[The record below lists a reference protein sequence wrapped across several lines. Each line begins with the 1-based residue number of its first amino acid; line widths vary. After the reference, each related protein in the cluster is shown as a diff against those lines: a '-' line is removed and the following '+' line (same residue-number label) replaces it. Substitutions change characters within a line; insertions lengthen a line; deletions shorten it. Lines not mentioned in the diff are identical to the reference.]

1 MRLTRQ
7 LAAAAVILAVAAT
20 ASARAP
26 KPPVCREGRFVT
38 PAGTPPLIAGA
49 IVAAPEALVIGG
61 ATPTIAIAGH
71 CPAVRVRIRGTRKG
85 TRVVA
90 SWPKNACGPGKVQLT
105 AMIDAGCHAMQGVL
119 RVSRSRPVHFIAPR
133 CGDGIIDTV
142 DGEACDGA
150 AGCDA
155 GQECSPD
162 CRCVARSEPPTTVS
176 FGGDVQPIFSARCA
190 VPLCHSGATPTQ
202 GLDLSPGR
210 SYAAIVGRPSTER
223 PDLKIVDPGAPAT
236 SYLEWKISGAPAGQ
250 SILGSPMPLT
260 GGPLSAVEQ
269 AIIRE
274 WIAEGAVNDQPAST
288 TSTTVTSTSTTV
300 VTVTTTST
308 TVVEETTSTT
318 VTSTSTTST
327 TTTEPPAPVSFSG
340 DVQPIFTARCAI
352 PLCHSGGIPTQGLD
366 LSAGGSYAAIVGRP
380 STERPDLKIVAPGAP
395 ATSYLEWKISG
406 APAGQSI
413 PGSPMPLTG
422 GPLSAVEQAIIREWI
437 AEGAL
442 NDQPTSTTSTT
453 VTSTSTTVVTVT
465 STSITSTTSTEPPTS
480 TTSTTVTSTT
490 VTSTSTTVA
499 AVTTTSTTEAAVTS
513 TSTTSTTSTEPPSPT
528 TSTTVTS
535 TSTTVATV
543 TTTSTTEATVT
554 STSTTS
560 TTTTEPPSPTTST
573 TVTSTSTT
581 TTQPP
586 ALVSFRG
593 DIQPIFTARCAL
605 PGCHSGPIPTQGL
618 DLSDGSSYAALVGR
632 SSTELPTVKL
642 IDPGSATTSYLL
654 WKVGKA
660 PEGQSIVGSPMP
672 LIGGPL
678 SLAQVAT
685 IRDWVTQGALDN

>member
-7 LAAAAVILAVAAT
+7 LAAAAVILVVFAT

-38 PAGTPPLIAGA
+38 PPGTPPLIAGA

-133 CGDGIIDTV
+133 CGDGMIDTV

-162 CRCVARSEPPTTVS
+162 CRCVARSEPPPAVS

-210 SYAAIVGRPSTER
+210 SYAAIVSRPSTER

-260 GGPLSAVEQ
+260 GGPLSAAEQ
-269 AIIRE
+269 AIIRA

-288 TSTTVTSTSTTV
+288 TSTTV
-300 VTVTTTST
+300 
-308 TVVEETTSTT
+308 
-318 VTSTSTTST
+318 
-327 TTTEPPAPVSFSG
+327 P
-340 DVQPIFTARCAI
+340 
-352 PLCHSGGIPTQGLD
+352 
-366 LSAGGSYAAIVGRP
+366 
-380 STERPDLKIVAPGAP
+380 
-395 ATSYLEWKISG
+395 
-406 APAGQSI
+406 
-413 PGSPMPLTG
+413 
-422 GPLSAVEQAIIREWI
+422 
-437 AEGAL
+437 
-442 NDQPTSTTSTT
+442 
-453 VTSTSTTVVTVT
+453 STSTTVVTVT
-465 STSITSTTSTEPPTS
+465 STSITSTTSTEPPT
-480 TTSTTVTSTT
+480 
-490 VTSTSTTVA
+490 
-499 AVTTTSTTEAAVTS
+499 
-513 TSTTSTTSTEPPSPT
+513 PT

-543 TTTSTTEATVT
+543 TTTSTTTTELPPPTTSTTVT
-554 STSTTS
+554 STSTTVA
-560 TTTTEPPSPTTST
+560 

-660 PEGQSIVGSPMP
+660 PAGQSIMGLPMP
-672 LIGGPL
+672 LLGGPL
-678 SLAQVAT
+678 TLAQVVT
-685 IRDWVTQGALDN
+685 ISDWVTQGALDN

>member
-7 LAAAAVILAVAAT
+7 LAAAAVIIAVAAT

-26 KPPVCREGRFVT
+26 KPPVCRDGRFVT
-38 PAGTPPLIAGA
+38 PPGTPPLIAGA

-119 RVSRSRPVHFIAPR
+119 RISRSRPVHFIAPR
-133 CGDGIIDTV
+133 CGDGMIDTV

-162 CRCVARSEPPTTVS
+162 CRCVARSGPPPAVS

-260 GGPLSAVEQ
+260 GGPLSAAEQ
-269 AIIRE
+269 AIIRA
-274 WIAEGAVNDQPAST
+274 WIAEGAVNDQPA
-288 TSTTVTSTSTTV
+288 
-300 VTVTTTST
+300 
-308 TVVEETTSTT
+308 
-318 VTSTSTTST
+318 
-327 TTTEPPAPVSFSG
+327 
-340 DVQPIFTARCAI
+340 
-352 PLCHSGGIPTQGLD
+352 
-366 LSAGGSYAAIVGRP
+366 
-380 STERPDLKIVAPGAP
+380 
-395 ATSYLEWKISG
+395 
-406 APAGQSI
+406 
-413 PGSPMPLTG
+413 
-422 GPLSAVEQAIIREWI
+422 
-437 AEGAL
+437 
-442 NDQPTSTTSTT
+442 STTSTT

-465 STSITSTTSTEPPTS
+465 STSITSTTSTEPPTP

-513 TSTTSTTSTEPPSPT
+513 TSTTSTTTTEPPPLT

-543 TTTSTTEATVT
+543 TPTSTTEATVT

-560 TTTTEPPSPTTST
+560 TTTTELPPPTTST

-581 TTQPP
+581 VATVTSTSTTSTQPA

-660 PEGQSIVGSPMP
+660 PAGQSIMGLPMP
-672 LIGGPL
+672 LLGGPL
-678 SLAQVAT
+678 TLAQVMT
-685 IRDWVTQGALDN
+685 ISDWVTQGALDN

>member
-1 MRLTRQ
+1 VRLTRQ
-7 LAAAAVILAVAAT
+7 LAAAAVIIAVAAT

-26 KPPVCREGRFVT
+26 KPPVCRDGRFVT
-38 PAGTPPLIAGA
+38 PPGTPPLIAGA

-119 RVSRSRPVHFIAPR
+119 RISRSRPVHFIAPR
-133 CGDGIIDTV
+133 CGDGMIDTV

-162 CRCVARSEPPTTVS
+162 CRCVARSGPPPAVS

-210 SYAAIVGRPSTER
+210 SYAAIVSRPSTER

-260 GGPLSAVEQ
+260 GGPLPAAEQ
-269 AIIRE
+269 AIIRA

-288 TSTTVTSTSTTV
+288 TSTTVPSTSTTV
-300 VTVTTTST
+300 V
-308 TVVEETTSTT
+308 T

-327 TTTEPPAPVSFSG
+327 TTTEPP
-340 DVQPIFTARCAI
+340 
-352 PLCHSGGIPTQGLD
+352 PL
-366 LSAGGSYAAIVGRP
+366 
-380 STERPDLKIVAPGAP
+380 
-395 ATSYLEWKISG
+395 
-406 APAGQSI
+406 
-413 PGSPMPLTG
+413 
-422 GPLSAVEQAIIREWI
+422 
-437 AEGAL
+437 
-442 NDQPTSTTSTT
+442 
-453 VTSTSTTVVTVT
+453 
-465 STSITSTTSTEPPTS
+465 
-480 TTSTTVTSTT
+480 
-490 VTSTSTTVA
+490 
-499 AVTTTSTTEAAVTS
+499 
-513 TSTTSTTSTEPPSPT
+513 T

-543 TTTSTTEATVT
+543 TPTSTTEATVT

-560 TTTTEPPSPTTST
+560 TTTTELPPPTTST
-573 TVTSTSTT
+573 TVTSTSTTVATVTSTSTT

-660 PEGQSIVGSPMP
+660 PAGQSIMGLPMP
-672 LIGGPL
+672 LLGGPL
-678 SLAQVAT
+678 TLAQVVT
-685 IRDWVTQGALDN
+685 ISDWVTQGALDN

>member
-210 SYAAIVGRPSTER
+210 SYAAIVSRPSTER

-274 WIAEGAVNDQPAST
+274 WIAEGALNDQPAST

-300 VTVTTTST
+300 VSVTTTST
-308 TVVEETTSTT
+308 TV
-318 VTSTSTTST
+318 
-327 TTTEPPAPVSFSG
+327 A
-340 DVQPIFTARCAI
+340 
-352 PLCHSGGIPTQGLD
+352 
-366 LSAGGSYAAIVGRP
+366 
-380 STERPDLKIVAPGAP
+380 
-395 ATSYLEWKISG
+395 
-406 APAGQSI
+406 
-413 PGSPMPLTG
+413 
-422 GPLSAVEQAIIREWI
+422 
-437 AEGAL
+437 
-442 NDQPTSTTSTT
+442 
-453 VTSTSTTVVTVT
+453 TVT

-499 AVTTTSTTEAAVTS
+499 AVTTTSTTEA
-513 TSTTSTTSTEPPSPT
+513 
-528 TSTTVTS
+528 
-535 TSTTVATV
+535 
-543 TTTSTTEATVT
+543 TVT

-581 TTQPP
+581 TTQPA

-605 PGCHSGPIPTQGL
+605 PGCHSGPMPTQGL

-660 PEGQSIVGSPMP
+660 PAGQSIMGLPMP
-672 LIGGPL
+672 LLGGPL
-678 SLAQVAT
+678 TLAQVMT
-685 IRDWVTQGALDN
+685 ISDWVTQGALDN

>member
-162 CRCVARSEPPTTVS
+162 CRCVARSEPPPAVS

-210 SYAAIVGRPSTER
+210 SYAAIVNRASTER

-260 GGPLSAVEQ
+260 GGPLPAAEQ
-269 AIIRE
+269 AIIRA

-288 TSTTVTSTSTTV
+288 TSTTVPSTSTTV
-300 VTVTTTST
+300 VTVTSTSITTTTST
-308 TVVEETTSTT
+308 
-318 VTSTSTTST
+318 
-327 TTTEPPAPVSFSG
+327 EPPTP
-340 DVQPIFTARCAI
+340 
-352 PLCHSGGIPTQGLD
+352 
-366 LSAGGSYAAIVGRP
+366 
-380 STERPDLKIVAPGAP
+380 
-395 ATSYLEWKISG
+395 
-406 APAGQSI
+406 
-413 PGSPMPLTG
+413 
-422 GPLSAVEQAIIREWI
+422 
-437 AEGAL
+437 
-442 NDQPTSTTSTT
+442 TTSTT
-453 VTSTSTTVVTVT
+453 VTSTSTTVVSVTTTSTTVATVT
-465 STSITSTTSTEPPTS
+465 STSITSTTSTEPPT
-480 TTSTTVTSTT
+480 
-490 VTSTSTTVA
+490 
-499 AVTTTSTTEAAVTS
+499 
-513 TSTTSTTSTEPPSPT
+513 PT

-543 TTTSTTEATVT
+543 TTTSTTTTELPPPTTSTTVT
-554 STSTTS
+554 STSTTVA
-560 TTTTEPPSPTTST
+560 

-660 PEGQSIVGSPMP
+660 PAGQSIMGLPMP
-672 LIGGPL
+672 LLGGPL
-678 SLAQVAT
+678 TLAQVVT
-685 IRDWVTQGALDN
+685 ISDWVTQGALDN

>member
-7 LAAAAVILAVAAT
+7 LAAAAVILVVFAT

-26 KPPVCREGRFVT
+26 KPPVCRDGRFVT
-38 PAGTPPLIAGA
+38 PPGTPPLIAGA

-133 CGDGIIDTV
+133 CGDGMIDTV

-162 CRCVARSEPPTTVS
+162 CRCVARSGPPPAVS

-210 SYAAIVGRPSTER
+210 SYAAIVSRPSTER

-260 GGPLSAVEQ
+260 GGPLPAAEQ
-269 AIIRE
+269 AIIRA

-288 TSTTVTSTSTTV
+288 TSTTV
-300 VTVTTTST
+300 
-308 TVVEETTSTT
+308 
-318 VTSTSTTST
+318 
-327 TTTEPPAPVSFSG
+327 P
-340 DVQPIFTARCAI
+340 
-352 PLCHSGGIPTQGLD
+352 
-366 LSAGGSYAAIVGRP
+366 
-380 STERPDLKIVAPGAP
+380 
-395 ATSYLEWKISG
+395 
-406 APAGQSI
+406 
-413 PGSPMPLTG
+413 
-422 GPLSAVEQAIIREWI
+422 
-437 AEGAL
+437 
-442 NDQPTSTTSTT
+442 
-453 VTSTSTTVVTVT
+453 STSTTVVTVT
-465 STSITSTTSTEPPTS
+465 STSITSTTSTEPPTP

-513 TSTTSTTSTEPPSPT
+513 TSTTSTT
-528 TSTTVTS
+528 
-535 TSTTVATV
+535 
-543 TTTSTTEATVT
+543 
-554 STSTTS
+554 
-560 TTTTEPPSPTTST
+560 
-573 TVTSTSTT
+573 

-593 DIQPIFTARCAL
+593 DVQPIFTASCAL

-618 DLSDGSSYAALVGR
+618 DLSDGSSYAVLVDR
-632 SSTELPTVKL
+632 PSTELPTVKL

-660 PEGQSIVGSPMP
+660 PDGQSIVGSPMP
-672 LIGGPL
+672 LIGEPL

>member
-1 MRLTRQ
+1 VRLTRQ
-7 LAAAAVILAVAAT
+7 LAAAAVIIAVAAT

-26 KPPVCREGRFVT
+26 KPPVCRDGRFVT
-38 PAGTPPLIAGA
+38 PPGTPPLIAGA

-162 CRCVARSEPPTTVS
+162 CRCVARSEPPPAVS

-210 SYAAIVGRPSTER
+210 SYAAIVSRPSTER

-260 GGPLSAVEQ
+260 GGPLPAAEQ
-269 AIIRE
+269 AIIRA

-288 TSTTVTSTSTTV
+288 TSTTV
-300 VTVTTTST
+300 
-308 TVVEETTSTT
+308 
-318 VTSTSTTST
+318 
-327 TTTEPPAPVSFSG
+327 P
-340 DVQPIFTARCAI
+340 
-352 PLCHSGGIPTQGLD
+352 
-366 LSAGGSYAAIVGRP
+366 
-380 STERPDLKIVAPGAP
+380 
-395 ATSYLEWKISG
+395 
-406 APAGQSI
+406 
-413 PGSPMPLTG
+413 
-422 GPLSAVEQAIIREWI
+422 
-437 AEGAL
+437 
-442 NDQPTSTTSTT
+442 
-453 VTSTSTTVVTVT
+453 STSTTVVTVT
-465 STSITSTTSTEPPTS
+465 STSITSTTSTEPPTP

-490 VTSTSTTVA
+490 LTSTSTTVA

-513 TSTTSTTSTEPPSPT
+513 TSTTSTTTTEPPPLT

-543 TTTSTTEATVT
+543 TPTSTTEATVT
-554 STSTTS
+554 STSTTT
-560 TTTTEPPSPTTST
+560 TTTTELPPPTTST
-573 TVTSTSTT
+573 TVTSTSTTVATVTSTSTT

-660 PEGQSIVGSPMP
+660 PAGQSIMGLPMP
-672 LIGGPL
+672 LLGGPL
-678 SLAQVAT
+678 TLAQVVT
-685 IRDWVTQGALDN
+685 ISDWVTQGALDN

>member
-26 KPPVCREGRFVT
+26 KPPVCRDGRFVT
-38 PAGTPPLIAGA
+38 PPGTPPLIAGA

-162 CRCVARSEPPTTVS
+162 CRCVARSEPPPAVS

-260 GGPLSAVEQ
+260 GGPLPAAEQ
-269 AIIRE
+269 AIIRA

-288 TSTTVTSTSTTV
+288 TSTTV
-300 VTVTTTST
+300 
-308 TVVEETTSTT
+308 
-318 VTSTSTTST
+318 
-327 TTTEPPAPVSFSG
+327 P
-340 DVQPIFTARCAI
+340 
-352 PLCHSGGIPTQGLD
+352 
-366 LSAGGSYAAIVGRP
+366 
-380 STERPDLKIVAPGAP
+380 
-395 ATSYLEWKISG
+395 
-406 APAGQSI
+406 
-413 PGSPMPLTG
+413 
-422 GPLSAVEQAIIREWI
+422 
-437 AEGAL
+437 
-442 NDQPTSTTSTT
+442 
-453 VTSTSTTVVTVT
+453 STSTTVVTVT
-465 STSITSTTSTEPPTS
+465 STSITSTTSTEPPT
-480 TTSTTVTSTT
+480 
-490 VTSTSTTVA
+490 
-499 AVTTTSTTEAAVTS
+499 
-513 TSTTSTTSTEPPSPT
+513 PT

-535 TSTTVATV
+535 TSTTVA
-543 TTTSTTEATVT
+543 
-554 STSTTS
+554 
-560 TTTTEPPSPTTST
+560 

-660 PEGQSIVGSPMP
+660 PAGQSIMGLPMP
-672 LIGGPL
+672 LLGGPL
-678 SLAQVAT
+678 TLAQVVT
-685 IRDWVTQGALDN
+685 ISDWVTQGALDN

>member
-7 LAAAAVILAVAAT
+7 LAAAAVIIAVAAT

-26 KPPVCREGRFVT
+26 KPPVCRDGRFVT
-38 PAGTPPLIAGA
+38 PPGTPPLIAGA

-133 CGDGIIDTV
+133 CGDGMIDTV

-162 CRCVARSEPPTTVS
+162 CRCVARSGPPPAVS

-210 SYAAIVGRPSTER
+210 SYAAIVSRPSTER

-260 GGPLSAVEQ
+260 GGPLPAAEQ
-269 AIIRE
+269 AIIRA

-288 TSTTVTSTSTTV
+288 TSTTV
-300 VTVTTTST
+300 
-308 TVVEETTSTT
+308 
-318 VTSTSTTST
+318 
-327 TTTEPPAPVSFSG
+327 P
-340 DVQPIFTARCAI
+340 
-352 PLCHSGGIPTQGLD
+352 
-366 LSAGGSYAAIVGRP
+366 
-380 STERPDLKIVAPGAP
+380 
-395 ATSYLEWKISG
+395 
-406 APAGQSI
+406 
-413 PGSPMPLTG
+413 
-422 GPLSAVEQAIIREWI
+422 
-437 AEGAL
+437 
-442 NDQPTSTTSTT
+442 
-453 VTSTSTTVVTVT
+453 STSTTVVTVT
-465 STSITSTTSTEPPTS
+465 STSITSTTSTEPPT
-480 TTSTTVTSTT
+480 
-490 VTSTSTTVA
+490 
-499 AVTTTSTTEAAVTS
+499 
-513 TSTTSTTSTEPPSPT
+513 PT

-543 TTTSTTEATVT
+543 TPTSTTEATVT

-560 TTTTEPPSPTTST
+560 TTTTELPPPTTST
-573 TVTSTSTT
+573 TVTSTSTTVATVTSTSTT

-660 PEGQSIVGSPMP
+660 PAGQSIMGLPMP
-672 LIGGPL
+672 LLGGPL
-678 SLAQVAT
+678 TLAQVVT
-685 IRDWVTQGALDN
+685 ISDWVTQGALDN